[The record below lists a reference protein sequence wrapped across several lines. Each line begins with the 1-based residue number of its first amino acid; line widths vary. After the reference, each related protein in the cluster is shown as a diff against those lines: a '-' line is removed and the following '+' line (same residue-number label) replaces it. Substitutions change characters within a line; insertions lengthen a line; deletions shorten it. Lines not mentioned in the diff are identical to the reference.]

1 MTLTYKDDPA
11 ERGDTHT
18 KCTSDG
24 NNNEVNLMRVGQTI
38 KTGGKNPG
46 GRK

>member
-1 MTLTYKDDPA
+1 MNWQK
-11 ERGDTHT
+11 EGETHT

-24 NNNEVNLMRVGQTI
+24 NNSEVSLMRVGQTI